1 MLTGKRILVTGGG
14 RGNGAGIVK
23 GLIDNNALVTVF
35 DLIKGDKQNVKY
47 INVDLT
53 DRNALNSAYEVETQD
68 SAFDVLINNA
78 GISTGNPSEEYT
90 LDQWNRTLY
99 INLTVPFILSQMFT
113 RSIIKSKIPGCIIN
127 ITSLGAEFGFPDNP
141 AYCASKGGLKQ
152 LSKAL
157 AYDWAKYGIRV
168 NNVGPG
174 YMHTSMTDKSFSD
187 PVMHEDRQ
195 RHMMLDR
202 WGEPED
208 LAGVCVF
215 LASDMSSY
223 ITGQDIYVDGGWTA
237 KGL

>member
-1 MLTGKRILVTGGG
+1 MLKGKKVLVTGGG
-14 RGNGAGIVK
+14 RGNGDGIVE
-23 GLIDNNALVTVF
+23 GMIENHAEVVVF
-35 DLIKGDKQNVKY
+35 DLIRGEREQVKY
-47 INVDLT
+47 VQVDLS
-53 DRNALNSAYEVETQD
+53 DKEALRI
-68 SAFDVLINNA
+68 AFEEQTKDKPFDILINDA

-90 LDQWNRTLY
+90 IEQWNRTLD
-99 INLTVPFILSQMFT
+99 INLTVPFLLSQMFA
-113 RSIIKSKIPGCIIN
+113 RSLIEASKPGCIIN
-127 ITSLGAEFGFPDNP
+127 ITSLGAVFGFPENP

-157 AYDWAKYGIRV
+157 AYDWAKYRIRV

-174 YMHTSMTDKSFSD
+174 YMHTNMTDKSFND

-195 RHMMLDR
+195 RHMMLNR
-202 WGEPED
+202 WGEPSD